1 MKICEIKGDKKYY
14 ANELLENCLND
25 DKEIDFDK
33 ALKKI
38 LSNTFSYFDYG
49 WCWGIDLRD
58 NPEIFISS
66 DNQYTKE
73 DLVPLIDFVKFVVE
87 TAKKEKTK
95 TYLEY
100 SKLFDQLIDECE
112 DYWIKE
118 DGCGDIFSIEIFEGI
133 DLNSTIPEEYRQHW
147 VI

>member
-38 LSNTFSYFDYG
+38 LSNTFIYFDYG
-49 WCWGIDLRD
+49 WVWGIDLRD

-112 DYWIKE
+112 DYWTKE
-118 DGCGDIFSIEIFEGI
+118 DGCGDVFSIEIFEGI

>member
-38 LSNTFSYFDYG
+38 LSNTFIYFDYG
-49 WCWGIDLRD
+49 WVWGIDLRD

-87 TAKKEKTK
+87 TAKKEKNK

-112 DYWIKE
+112 DYWTKE
-118 DGCGDIFSIEIFEGI
+118 DGCGDVFSIEIFEGI

>member
-38 LSNTFSYFDYG
+38 LSNTFIYFDYG
-49 WCWGIDLRD
+49 WVWGIDLRD

-87 TAKKEKTK
+87 TAKKEKNK

-112 DYWIKE
+112 DYWTKE
-118 DGCGDIFSIEIFEGI
+118 DGCGDVFSIEIFEGI
-133 DLNSTIPEEYRQHW
+133 DLNSTISEEYRQHW

>member
-38 LSNTFSYFDYG
+38 LSNTFIYFDYG
-49 WCWGIDLRD
+49 WVWGIDLRD
-58 NPEIFISS
+58 NREIFISS

-87 TAKKEKTK
+87 TAKKEKNK

-112 DYWIKE
+112 DYWTKE
-118 DGCGDIFSIEIFEGI
+118 DGCGDVFSIEIFEGI
-133 DLNSTIPEEYRQHW
+133 DLNSTISEEYRQHW

>member
-1 MKICEIKGDKKYY
+1 MKICEIKGDKKHY

-38 LSNTFSYFDYG
+38 LYNTFSYFDYG
-49 WCWGIDLRD
+49 WVWGIDLRD

-66 DNQYTKE
+66 DNQYTKK
-73 DLVPLIDFVKFVVE
+73 DLVSLIAFVKFVVE

-95 TYLEY
+95 TYLKY

-118 DGCGDIFSIEIFEGI
+118 DGSGDVFSIEIFEGI